1 MSTAMNNSPA
11 IHYDQ
16 LFGPL
21 FFEPYALEVAKRIDS
36 IPVSTVLEIA
46 AGTDVLPVIYV
57 TVFPSRQN

>member
-1 MSTAMNNSPA
+1 MNDSPA
-11 IHYDQ
+11 THYNQ
-16 LFGPL
+16 FFGPL

-46 AGTDVLPVIYV
+46 AGTGRVTRHIR